1 MANGPTF
8 LAELKRRRVVRVAV
22 VYCAGAFVAL
32 QAADIMLPRLGVPE
46 WALSLLVVLAIL
58 GLAMAILLG
67 WALELTPEG
76 LRVTPRAVAAAAGS
90 PPSLLG
96 RRTVLVAGALMV
108 LGTGLGAGWFLRP
121 AAAPAA
127 AAAEPAMAV
136 LPFDNYSP
144 DPADAYFAGGITEEI
159 TSQLSRLSGL
169 RVMSRTAVARAMEG
183 SRPLADMA
191 AELGVA
197 SILEGSVRVAGDR
210 VRITTQLVDPGTGQ
224 HLWAE
229 DYDRDLADIFAIQR
243 DVALAIVGALRAR
256 VAPDE
261 SERMARVPT
270 DNLAAYQLYLR
281 DSQLPGNVPADNRLA
296 IELLR
301 EALALDPRFQKAWSR
316 LAWRYGWEALHGDE
330 TAPAKAMEYS
340 GTALELDPFSPDA
353 HRARASAHIA
363 LEQYAESQARFRRA
377 LELDPNHRSALL
389 DGGWIEAMLGNQAE
403 GLRLSA
409 RALRT
414 LPNVP
419 NVRYHVGLPMLL
431 MDEDERLTAWLDLAA
446 AEGMEHHRLDLLRI
460 ELDVRR
466 GAHDQ
471 ALARLRDAAASY
483 SGHPEFEWVAADL
496 LQFLGHSEDARATKE
511 RFYATSPDAPTWL
524 IGRTARTN
532 LALLVAEAGDAGR
545 AHELLEEALR
555 ANLAAIASGSDAR
568 WRRIDIATIHAAR
581 GDRDAALDW
590 LERAYEVG
598 YREHRL
604 LRQDRAFEALRGDTR
619 FDALLAR
626 MEQANTRERARVRA
640 EGVAAEVDAM
650 IAAGPSRRD
659 AP

>member
-1 MANGPTF
+1 MAHGPTF
-8 LAELKRRRVVRVAV
+8 LAELKRRRVVRVVV

-32 QAADIMLPRLGVPE
+32 QAADLMLPRLGVPE
-46 WALSLLVVLAIL
+46 WVLSLLVILAIL
-58 GLAMAILLG
+58 GLAVAALFA

-76 LRVTPRAVAAAAGS
+76 LRVTPPADAAAPDSA
-90 PPSLLG
+90 PPLLG
-96 RRTVLVAGALMV
+96 RRTVLVAGALLV

-121 AAAPAA
+121 AAATAVA
-127 AAAEPAMAV
+127 TVEPAMAV

-169 RVMSRTAVARAMEG
+169 RVVSRTAVARAMEG
-183 SRPLADMA
+183 SRSLADLA
-191 AELGVA
+191 VELGIA
-197 SILEGSVRVAGDR
+197 SVLEGSVRVAGDR
-210 VRITTQLVDPGTGQ
+210 VRITTQLVDPRTGR
-224 HLWAE
+224 HLWSE

-256 VAPDE
+256 VAPEE
-261 SERMARVPT
+261 SERMADAPT
-270 DNLAAYQLYLR
+270 DNVAAYQLYLR
-281 DSQLPGNVPADNRLA
+281 DSQLLGNVPADNRLA

-301 EALALDPRFQKAWSR
+301 EALALDPRFEKAWSR

-340 GTALELDPFSPDA
+340 GIALEMDPFSPDA

-363 LEQYAESQARFRRA
+363 LEQYAEGQARFRRA
-377 LELDPNHRSALL
+377 LELDPNLSSALL
-389 DGGWIEAMLGNQAE
+389 DGGWIEALLGNQAE
-403 GLRLSA
+403 GLRLSG

-431 MDEDERLTAWLDLAA
+431 MGDDQRLTAWLDLAA
-446 AEGMEHHRLDLLRI
+446 AEGMEHHRLDLIRI

-471 ALARLRDAAASY
+471 ALDRLRGAATRFSD
-483 SGHPEFEWVAADL
+483 HPEFEWVAADV
-496 LQFLGHSEDARATKE
+496 LQFLGHSEEARPTKE

-524 IGRTARTN
+524 TDRTARTN

-555 ANLAAIASGSDAR
+555 ANLAAIANGSDAR
-568 WRRIDIATIHAAR
+568 WRRFDIATIHAAR
-581 GDRDAALDW
+581 GDHDAALDW
-590 LERAYEVG
+590 IERAYEVG

-604 LRQDRAFEALRGDTR
+604 LRQDHVFEALRGDAR

-626 MEQANTRERARVRA
+626 MEQANTRQRVRVRA
-640 EGVAAEVDAM
+640 EGIAAEVDAM
-650 IAAGPSRRD
+650 IAAGPSPRG